1 MTSSVVEN
9 PISPQVVRGRDYLL
23 TRNPGLSS
31 LLVREC
37 VPARY
42 FPDRAMP
49 LRTAYVTTPKQAL
62 ELPWIEK
69 LPGEKR
75 IRFVHGQIF
84 VIQHYVGCRL
94 IRAHICHE
102 EERWPGFLDDTECG
116 LQPQERIDVDHS
128 S

>member
-1 MTSSVVEN
+1 MTSSVAEN
-9 PISPQVVRGRDYLL
+9 PISPQVVHGRDSLL

-37 VPARY
+37 VPTGS
-42 FPDRAMP
+42 FSNRAIP
-49 LRTAYVTTPKQAL
+49 LRTAYVSTPKQAL
-62 ELPWIEK
+62 ALPWIEK

-94 IRAHICHE
+94 IRAHICYE
-102 EERWPGFLDDTECG
+102 EERWPRFLDDTECG
-116 LQPQERIDVDHS
+116 LQPQERIDVEHAS
-128 S
+128 